1 MEFSLLGHACVAV
14 EAPGGRILIDPGT
27 MTPTIPDADAVL
39 ITHAHADHL
48 DSDRLPDAPLW
59 APAEACEQLGRGT
72 AVAPGE
78 TITVAGLDIEVLGGQ
93 HAPIHPNI
101 PRPVNVGYLL
111 GGLLHPGDQY
121 IDHSAEVLLL
131 PIAGPWVKAAEAAD
145 YAQRVGAAATVPI
158 HDAVL
163 SDVGRTAFDTMLT
176 NAGVPGY
183 RRLAQGKKFTA

>member
-48 DSDRLPDAPLW
+48 DPDRLPDAPLW
-59 APAEACEQLGRGT
+59 GPAEVCEKLGRGT
-72 AVAPGE
+72 AVTPGE
-78 TITVAGLDIEVLGGQ
+78 TITVAGQDIKVLGGR
-93 HAPIHPNI
+93 HALIHPNI

>member
-48 DSDRLPDAPLW
+48 DPDRLPDAPLW
-59 APAEACEQLGRGT
+59 GPAEVCEKLGRGT
-72 AVAPGE
+72 AVSPGE
-78 TITVAGLDIEVLGGQ
+78 TITVAGQDIKVLGGR
-93 HAPIHPNI
+93 HALIHPNI

-163 SDVGRTAFDTMLT
+163 SDVGRSAFDTMLT

-183 RRLAQGKKFTA
+183 RRLARGEKFTA

>member
-48 DSDRLPDAPLW
+48 DPDRLPDAPLW
-59 APAEACEQLGRGT
+59 GPAEVCEKLGRGT
-72 AVAPGE
+72 AVSPGE
-78 TITVAGLDIEVLGGQ
+78 TITVAGQDIKVLGGR
-93 HAPIHPNI
+93 HALIHPNI

-183 RRLAQGKKFTA
+183 RRLAQGEKFTA

>member
-1 MEFSLLGHACVAV
+1 
-14 EAPGGRILIDPGT
+14 

-48 DSDRLPDAPLW
+48 DPDRLPDAPLW
-59 APAEACEQLGRGT
+59 GPAEVCEKLGRGT
-72 AVAPGE
+72 AVSPGE
-78 TITVAGLDIEVLGGQ
+78 TITVAGQDVEVLGGR

-101 PRPVNVGYLL
+101 PRPVNVGYFL

-145 YAQRVGAAATVPI
+145 YARRVGAAATVPI

-183 RRLAQGKKFTA
+183 RRLAQGEKFTA

>member
-14 EAPGGRILIDPGT
+14 AAPGGRILIDPGA
-27 MTPTIPDADAVL
+27 MTPAIPDADAVL

-48 DSDRLPDAPLW
+48 DPDRLPDAPLW

-72 AVAPGE
+72 AVSPGE

-101 PRPVNVGYLL
+101 PRPVNVGYYL

-121 IDHSAEVLLL
+121 IDHPRER
-131 PIAGPWVKAAEAAD
+131 AAPAHCRA
-145 YAQRVGAAATVPI
+145 VGE
-158 HDAVL
+158 
-163 SDVGRTAFDTMLT
+163 GR
-176 NAGVPGY
+176 GG
-183 RRLAQGKKFTA
+183 RRLCPARGRRGHGPHP